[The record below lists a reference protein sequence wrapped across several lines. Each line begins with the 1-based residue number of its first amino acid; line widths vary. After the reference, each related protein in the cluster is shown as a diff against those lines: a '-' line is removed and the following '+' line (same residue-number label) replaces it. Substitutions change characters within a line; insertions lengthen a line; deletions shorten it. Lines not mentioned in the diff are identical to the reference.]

1 MLSPSFAEVSRA
13 LVDSHSRW
21 GEGILFSHGSLSS
34 NDLPVLPML
43 VETTLAERVE
53 GAIAENPYF
62 SSRQLRFETADG
74 RVVLSGIV
82 GTYFQKQM
90 AQEIVR
96 RIEGVREIDNCLE
109 VCWRPPTS
117 AEFEAHLAE

>member
-1 MLSPSFAEVSRA
+1 
-13 LVDSHSRW
+13 
-21 GEGILFSHGSLSS
+21 
-34 NDLPVLPML
+34 ML

-53 GAIAENPYF
+53 GAIALNPYF
-62 SSRQLRFETADG
+62 STRHLRFETENG

-109 VCWRPPTS
+109 VCWLPPAR
-117 AEFEAHLAE
+117 AEFGLGIAE